1 MGCGWRKLISKLMEQ
16 IGQKEG
22 QKIKLC
28 KVLFEN
34 ESMDGMN

>member
-1 MGCGWRKLISKLMEQ
+1 MEQ

-34 ESMDGMN
+34 ESMDGMNKSLTVILIFQKN